1 MMRIIDRYLFR
12 QFVQVFVVCFVSL
25 TGLYIVID
33 AFGHLDE
40 FISQADQQGGLFA
53 VLTRYYGY
61 RSLVFF
67 DRTSSILAL
76 ISAMFT
82 VTWIQRYQELTA
94 LLAAGLPRLR
104 IILPVLIGAMG
115 ISLVGCGIREWII
128 PPVRGQLAIDSHD
141 LSGRAGRP
149 VHPRHDN
156 RTGIFLDG
164 EKVFPQQQR
173 IAHPRIGLP
182 TSMAQLGSRLEADW
196 AEYQAADDR
205 HPAGYLLKGVSRP
218 RAIDQRRSLIVQGRP
233 LILTPT
239 DARWLGPDECFV
251 ATGVGV
257 EMLEET
263 TSWRQYASTAE
274 LVRGLANTSVDFGAD
289 VRVAIHARL
298 IKPLLD
304 ATLLMLGLPL
314 VLTRNNRNV
323 FVAIG
328 LCLAVIVLFMAVVLA
343 CQFLGAN
350 SMVRPALAAWLPLI
364 LFVPV
369 AANSFGAFIE

>member
-1 MMRIIDRYLFR
+1 MRIIDRYLSR
-12 QFVQVFVVCFVSL
+12 QFAQVFVVCFISL

-40 FISQADQQGGLFA
+40 FINQAGPQGGLFT

-82 VTWIQRYQELTA
+82 VTWIQRYNELTA
-94 LLAAGLPRLR
+94 LMAAGLPRLR
-104 IILPVLIGAMG
+104 IVMPVLIGAMS
-115 ISLVGCGIREWII
+115 ISLLGCGIREWII
-128 PPVRGQLAIDSHD
+128 PPVRGQLAVDSHD
-141 LSGRAGRP
+141 LSGQSGRA

-164 EKVFPQQQR
+164 DKVFPRQQR
-173 IAHPRIGLP
+173 ITHPCIGLP
-182 TSMAQLGSRLEADW
+182 ASLSRFGSRLEATS
-196 AEYQAADDR
+196 ARYHPANEV
-205 HPAGYLLKGVSRP
+205 HPAGYLLKDVSRP
-218 RAIDQRRSLIVQGRP
+218 QAVDERPSLVVQGHP
-233 LILTPT
+233 IIITST
-239 DARWLGPDECFV
+239 DAEWLQAKECFV
-251 ATGVGV
+251 VTDVNA
-257 EMLEET
+257 EMLEDS

-298 IKPLLD
+298 IKPLMD

-323 FVAIG
+323 FMAIG
-328 LCLAVIVLFMAVVLA
+328 LCLVVIVLFMLVVLA
-343 CQFLGAN
+343 CQFLGAS

-364 LFVPV
+364 IFVPV
-369 AANSFGAFIE
+369 AANSFAAFVE